1 MSQRPLFLDNLYSV
15 KRQRRIGCFLK
26 GCKIVFIAGATITI
40 VSLLAV
46 LGAHYMANMAK
57 HHIQKEKNININSKQ
72 TNTVVYLSEK
82 QR

>member
-1 MSQRPLFLDNLYSV
+1 MSTDSGMLHKQKIRKFLY
-15 KRQRRIGCFLK
+15 
-26 GCKIVFIAGATITI
+26 GCKIVFIAGTTIII

-46 LGAHYMANMAK
+46 LGAHNMANIAK
-57 HHIQKEKNININSKQ
+57 HHILKEGNIKTNSKQ